1 MNAAKK
7 AWYYEEPE
15 ENATTW
21 QNGKLYWIIEVNGSA
36 IKKDTEIKDAI
47 SWDNGLTDSF
57 IHKNEASIAGIY
69 KGDLGEIKGYSSFEE
84 FETQNANSSKQDIS
98 SLFELKYQQDK
109 SGFSG
114 DNYNNLIFKAKED
127 ITLGDGQTLYII
139 VRTEPQSLPDQYRKP
154 KTYRNEIYKTE
165 PGETQTK
172 IGSADQKLYYG
183 GEILKELGQI
193 FTYDG
198 KNVTTDSSIDGAD
211 KGDSDKIC
219 SNLLKDTGS
228 GIYAAWAFKVNHG
241 GGLNSNYRIL
251 EEIPEGMELAYIRIK
266 WKGANATSVES
277 SAIADLGSEW
287 TKVENNSTND
297 DKQSQSTI
305 YYVRKDKKQALI
317 QLGRFQADHIEDQG
331 SVDVQVVCRVTDPNV
346 LLGGEEKTFT
356 NKVILQ
362 SEDGRKD
369 LATAMADA
377 KIKDMNLTKENGYS
391 TTSSNESQKV
401 TYTIVANSRGQ
412 KLLTAEG
419 EKLTLVDTLGEYLSF
434 DSESLK
440 ATNIKTKEQVEIQ
453 SSYNP
458 KDKTIEIVIPDETPV
473 EITYS
478 VTVNIAPNKKVPLQN
493 SVHWK
498 SYSAKGGTTNKI
510 EQFSYQLSVGG
521 SSGTTS
527 HGKEIGLYSYKPA
540 KGWDEF
546 FKEPG
551 KGSQYVDINDN
562 GYVTWKSKVSE
573 DKAAE
578 LAQEALEYAKNSAN
592 QSKFDSQDIKNEHAN
607 AETVKF
613 TGLPLGYYLVDS
625 SAGALC
631 SLDTT
636 KSTATIEE
644 KNGVPSVKKEV
655 QEDSKGDQNSAW
667 GNENTADIGQKV
679 NFKTTITAKKG
690 AENYVLH
697 DTMSDGLTF
706 DANSVN
712 VKLKKKNDGSEETLK
727 AAQYALVKP
736 GTETE
741 GTKCTFEV
749 KFEKALCDTLEND
762 DQLIVTYSATL
773 NDKAEIGNTGN
784 KNETKLT
791 YGDNNKTETATT
803 TTRTFEIPVFKY
815 TLKDNKETALKDAT
829 FTLSKDSVTTPN
841 TKEIIKLRKKNGT
854 AEEEYLVDSNGEE
867 QVTTTATG
875 KFKIQGL
882 DAGTYYLTETQ
893 QPAGYNKLKAPI
905 TIKIDDEGKIYV
917 NEAEEVNVGDVK
929 VLNNTG
935 SLLPSTGGMGTTLF
949 YIFGAILVIGSGV
962 VLITK
967 KRMK

>member
-1 MNAAKK
+1 MKIIKKIAAIMLSVMMVLGMCSVVGAEGTSETSATKDGKITITNAVPKQKYTIYQILELESFSDKTA
-7 AWYYEEPE
+7 
-15 ENATTW
+15 ENPGNYAYKATT
-21 QNGKLYWIIEVNGSA
+21 
-36 IKKDTEIKDAI
+36 
-47 SWDNGLTDSF
+47 
-57 IHKNEASIAGIY
+57 
-69 KGDLGEIKGYSSFEE
+69 
-84 FETQNANSSKQDIS
+84 
-98 SLFELKYQQDK
+98 
-109 SGFSG
+109 
-114 DNYNNLIFKAKED
+114 
-127 ITLGDGQTLYII
+127 
-139 VRTEPQSLPDQYRKP
+139 
-154 KTYRNEIYKTE
+154 
-165 PGETQTK
+165 
-172 IGSADQKLYYG
+172 
-183 GEILKELGQI
+183 
-193 FTYDG
+193 
-198 KNVTTDSSIDGAD
+198 
-211 KGDSDKIC
+211 
-219 SNLLKDTGS
+219 
-228 GIYAAWAFKVNHG
+228 
-241 GGLNSNYRIL
+241 
-251 EEIPEGMELAYIRIK
+251 K
-266 WKGANATSVES
+266 WKGFVES
-277 SAIADLGSEW
+277 ETGETYLKTDGS
-287 TKVENNSTND
+287 
-297 DKQSQSTI
+297 
-305 YYVRKDKKQALI
+305 
-317 QLGRFQADHIEDQG
+317 
-331 SVDVQVVCRVTDPNV
+331 
-346 LLGGEEKTFT
+346 
-356 NKVILQ
+356 
-362 SEDGRKD
+362 
-369 LATAMADA
+369 
-377 KIKDMNLTKENGYS
+377 
-391 TTSSNESQKV
+391 
-401 TYTIVANSRGQ
+401 
-412 KLLTAEG
+412 
-419 EKLTLVDTLGEYLSF
+419 
-434 DSESLK
+434 
-440 ATNIKTKEQVEIQ
+440 
-453 SSYNP
+453 
-458 KDKTIEIVIPDETPV
+458 
-473 EITYS
+473 
-478 VTVNIAPNKKVPLQN
+478 
-493 SVHWK
+493 
-498 SYSAKGGTTNKI
+498 
-510 EQFSYQLSVGG
+510 
-521 SSGTTS
+521 
-527 HGKEIGLYSYKPA
+527 
-540 KGWDEF
+540 
-546 FKEPG
+546 
-551 KGSQYVDINDN
+551 
-562 GYVTWKSKVSE
+562 GYVTWVE
-573 DKAAE
+573 NADPVAFAKAA
-578 LAQEALEYAKNSAN
+578 LAYAKDPTNSIVAEKSAN
-592 QSKFDSQDIKNEHAN
+592 APDATEGSTTS
-607 AETVKF
+607 TVTF
-613 TGLPLGYYLVDS
+613 EGLSLGYYLVDS
-625 SAGALC
+625 SVGALC
-631 SLDTT
+631 SLNTT
-636 KSTATIEE
+636 AKEVEIQE
-644 KNGVPSVKKEV
+644 KNGVPSVEKKV
-655 QEDSKGDQNSAW
+655 QEDSDDHWDKD
-667 GNENTADIGQKV
+667 NTADIGQKV